1 VRALYPKAR
10 VEPHR
15 YDESGHYLDLTSAD
29 GRHAIRFETD
39 GKVVTTIIVGEREPV
54 GYVEG
59 CL

>member
-1 VRALYPKAR
+1 M
-10 VEPHR
+10 
-15 YDESGHYLDLTSAD
+15 LTSGD
-29 GRHAIRFETD
+29 GRHAMKLETD